1 MIAGGLLAIIGHSC
15 SIFLKFKGGKGVA
28 TGLGIILF
36 LAPWETLIVFAVW
49 VVIVAITRIVSL
61 GSIVAAVLVP
71 ILMYFFGEPLP
82 LTIFGLLAAI
92 LVVVRHKD
100 NIIRLIQGRELKV
113 ERIQKK

>member
-1 MIAGGLLAIIGHSC
+1 MLY
-15 SIFLKFKGGKGVA
+15 FLKFKGGKGVA

-92 LVVVRHKD
+92 LVVVVIR
-100 NIIRLIQGRELKV
+100 IILSPDTGTGTEGRTNSEK
-113 ERIQKK
+113 ID

>member
-1 MIAGGLLAIIGHSC
+1 MGNAHRLC
-15 SIFLKFKGGKGVA
+15 R
-28 TGLGIILF
+28 LGRHRCHYAHRL
-36 LAPWETLIVFAVW
+36 P
-49 VVIVAITRIVSL
+49 